1 MAAEVRTCVECQ
13 GSMAP
18 IVIMD
23 IAPGQAR
30 RAVAGPL
37 TYRLPDDRV
46 SFWTGAYPTAGV
58 VRRSCAKGALALP
71 CMAVLQTLNRA
82 MQETMGNEY
91 RTLGIAI
98 CSCT

>member
-1 MAAEVRTCVECQ
+1 
-13 GSMAP
+13 MAP

-58 VRRSCAKGALALP
+58 VQAFMCQGCARIALYGCAPHEKPRDAGDGEAYQRSSTAP
-71 CMAVLQTLNRA
+71 
-82 MQETMGNEY
+82 
-91 RTLGIAI
+91 
-98 CSCT
+98 